1 VPRERVNSP
10 DELRGG
16 DRVEIQVSRGV
27 IVADLLVRDPD
38 WQGLVVTAP
47 ARTYVYALDGAP
59 AVLVVRGAYL
69 LIEPDAYG
77 QGIVFIR
84 RRSRED
90 AHHQRVAETQR

>member
-1 VPRERVNSP
+1 VKSP

-16 DRVEIQVSRGV
+16 DRVEIQVSRGF
-27 IVADLLVRDPD
+27 IVVDLLVRDPD
-38 WQGLVVTAP
+38 WQGLVVTTP
-47 ARTYVYALDGAP
+47 AETYVYGLDGTP
-59 AVLVVRGAYL
+59 ALLVVRGAHL